1 MCGFGWASGP
11 RESEVFCGAP
21 PPPRGHREVLR
32 PPGLPLSS
40 GTALPRYGTSRL
52 FRLVRSE
59 VTGRLAD
66 FALLDVA
73 AEVLGDYRAFADVV
87 AVTGRNGL
95 DQCLARQ
102 VVELYP

>member
-40 GTALPRYGTSRL
+40 GTALAAS
-52 FRLVRSE
+52 
-59 VTGRLAD
+59 
-66 FALLDVA
+66 VA
-73 AEVLGDYRAFADVV
+73 AVDTDNRYQSDLNRCTATRRAAAWERVYYSIV
-87 AVTGRNGL
+87 GG
-95 DQCLARQ
+95 
-102 VVELYP
+102 